1 MDNFSSTDMTGA
13 VSNVLESLDMAGR
26 DMIGV
31 LGGAGGLGFQLLGI
45 LLVIMVLYHMI
56 IFMLDGNGRVMVDL
70 TKLAFT
76 WLFLASMLA
85 AWSSPATSDGVMKNV
100 SVSGFFLNAIPSI
113 ANKFTKNQN
122 ATEVIVENHVLAMG
136 NAFRVLLK
144 EQLITPE
151 LDLES
156 SSKAVGIGAK
166 LKVWAGNYV
175 DEMKMPFLIM
185 HDFVGVF
192 ISSLILIVAVGFI
205 LWSLLTFVFVLN
217 AGQVML
223 YIGLALGPILIP
235 FLLIPNLSF
244 LFNGWLR
251 FMISAALYK
260 IIAVLVA
267 LLALGTINQ
276 IATYSASM
284 ATKDESIIF
293 LSLMVL
299 FFSMLGKQ
307 LMGLA
312 DNIASSLATGGAN
325 SGGAGDSSKLVMF
338 GSRMGGSK
346 GGSKSGG
353 GNESSKNSGVKTDSA
368 KSTNSKPTAK

>member
-13 VSNVLESLDMAGR
+13 LSNVLEALDMAGR

-70 TKLAFT
+70 TKLAIT
-76 WLFLASMLA
+76 WMFLASMLA
-85 AWSSPATSDGVMKNV
+85 AWTTPATTGGVMKDV
-100 SVSGFFLNAIPSI
+100 SVAGFFLNAIPSI
-113 ANKFTKNQN
+113 ADKFTKNQN
-122 ATEVIVENHVLAMG
+122 ATQVIVDKHVAAMG
-136 NAFRVLLK
+136 NAFKVILK
-144 EQLITPE
+144 EQQYEPKPDEGLG
-151 LDLES
+151 
-156 SSKAVGIGAK
+156 SKIINYGKNWVQEKIQWAFIVEDAVG
-166 LKVWAGNYV
+166 
-175 DEMKMPFLIM
+175 LI
-185 HDFVGVF
+185 
-192 ISSLILIVAVGFI
+192 ISTLILIVASGFI

-223 YIGLALGPILIP
+223 YIGLAIGPILIP
-235 FLLIPNLSF
+235 FLLIPKLSF
-244 LFNGWLR
+244 LFDGWLR

-267 LLALGTINQ
+267 LLALGTIDH
-276 IATYSASM
+276 IATYSANM

-299 FFSMLGKQ
+299 FFAMLGKQ

-312 DNIASSLATGGAN
+312 DNISTSLSSGGAN

-338 GSRMGGSK
+338 GSRMGGGGGKGGSK
-346 GGSKSGG
+346 GGSNETNKSSGA
-353 GNESSKNSGVKTDSA
+353 KNDSA
-368 KSTNSKPTAK
+368 KSPKSNASTK

>member
-31 LGGAGGLGFQLLGI
+31 LGGAGGLGFQLLSI

-70 TKLAFT
+70 TKLAIT
-76 WLFLASMLA
+76 WVFLASMLA
-85 AWSSPATSDGVMKNV
+85 AWTSPATTGGVMKDV
-100 SVSGFFLNAIPSI
+100 SVSGFFLNAIPGI

-122 ATEVIVENHVLAMG
+122 ATEVIVDKHVVAMG
-136 NAFRVLLK
+136 NAFKVLLK
-144 EQLITPE
+144 EQQYEPTPDE
-151 LDLES
+151 GLG
-156 SSKAVGIGAK
+156 SKILNYGKNWVQDKIQLAFLVEDAVG
-166 LKVWAGNYV
+166 
-175 DEMKMPFLIM
+175 LI
-185 HDFVGVF
+185 
-192 ISSLILIVAVGFI
+192 ISTLILIVASGFI

-244 LFNGWLR
+244 MFNGWLR

-267 LLALGTINQ
+267 LLALGTIDH
-276 IATYSASM
+276 IANYSANM

-299 FFSMLGKQ
+299 FFAMLGKQ

-312 DNIASSLATGGAN
+312 DNISTSLASGGAN
-325 SGGAGDSSKLVMF
+325 SGGAGDASKLVMF
-338 GSRMGGSK
+338 GSRMSGGKSGSK
-346 GGSKSGG
+346 GSDDDKDKS
-353 GNESSKNSGVKTDSA
+353 KTD
-368 KSTNSKPTAK
+368 KSKTTGK